1 MEQIHTVAWYPME
14 AEKKERSALGVQTPP
29 KSCFARDPL
38 FLAEEGL
45 STEMS
50 VNNRSFAPEACG
62 SFSKEQWFT
71 EGLEEVRGCFQS
83 VWKLVRVWGLKV
95 H

>member
-50 VNNRSFAPEACG
+50 VNNKSGPLPQRPVGVFQ
-62 SFSKEQWFT
+62 KNN
-71 EGLEEVRGCFQS
+71 GL
-83 VWKLVRVWGLKV
+83 LKV
-95 H
+95 LRK